1 MTIHSKEIERV
12 HQCKFLGVV
21 IDEKLSWK
29 EHIQRVRNKLCKCL
43 GIMYR
48 AKCKLNLKSLQSL
61 YYALFLPYINYCL
74 EIWGSTHVSKLE
86 CLNILQKRAIRLIC
100 NKNRKDHTLPLY
112 YQLKIVKFYDLVQLK
127 VCTVIHKAKL
137 KLLRKKLEEL
147 INLEINNNCTRNRN
161 KFKLKFAR
169 TSIKAKCISTNGV
182 VLYNTLP
189 DSLKNHI
196 NVKSFTK
203 NYKCIIIENYITE
216 E

>member
-1 MTIHSKEIERV
+1 
-12 HQCKFLGVV
+12 
-21 IDEKLSWK
+21 
-29 EHIQRVRNKLCKCL
+29 
-43 GIMYR
+43 MYR

-86 CLNILQKRAIRLIC
+86 CLNIVQKRAIRLIC
-100 NKNRKDHTLPLY
+100 NKNRRDHTLPLY

-137 KLLRKKLEEL
+137 KLLPKKLEEL

-161 KFKLKFAR
+161 KFKPKFAR

-203 NYKCIIIENYITE
+203 NYKCIIIESYITE